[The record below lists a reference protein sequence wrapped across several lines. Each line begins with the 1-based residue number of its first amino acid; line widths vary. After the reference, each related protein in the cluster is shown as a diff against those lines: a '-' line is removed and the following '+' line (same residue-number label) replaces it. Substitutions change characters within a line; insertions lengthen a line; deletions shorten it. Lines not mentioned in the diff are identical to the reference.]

1 MVRPVAWLVSTREAA
16 AAPLFVLLIVA
27 WTTFTGRRVEAFA
40 AGALALA
47 TLAPAWREPERW
59 LPLTSASCSP
69 AWALTH
75 CAYSIDCRILATPL
89 AESPSSRKPPE
100 DAVVI

>member
-1 MVRPVAWLVSTREAA
+1 VAWLVSTREAA

-59 LPLTSASCSP
+59 LPLTLGLVFAGLGTHALRVQHRLPYPRDAS
-69 AWALTH
+69 
-75 CAYSIDCRILATPL
+75 R
-89 AESPSSRKPPE
+89 RV
-100 DAVVI
+100 AVE